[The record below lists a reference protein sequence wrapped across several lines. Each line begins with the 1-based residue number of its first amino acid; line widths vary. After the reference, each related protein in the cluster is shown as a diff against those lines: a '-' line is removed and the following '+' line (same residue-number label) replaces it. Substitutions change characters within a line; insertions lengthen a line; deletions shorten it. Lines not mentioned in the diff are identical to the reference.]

1 MKTAYETPTVADLG
15 TFETI
20 TQGARTGARLDAS
33 FPVGT
38 PDENLTFS

>member
-1 MKTAYETPTVADLG
+1 MKTIYETPMVADLG

-20 TQGARTGARLDAS
+20 TQGATTGNALDAP

-38 PDENLTFS
+38 PNEELTFS